1 MDLKY
6 LIIVFLFS
14 LILSAQKNQ
23 TEDDLGTQEV
33 TVVKSY
39 RPNLKNVFKISSI
52 PEIADSLIQKKQ
64 KVNYTFK
71 SVPVISTFI
80 PNKATPLKLKRQEV
94 NRFHN
99 SYISGGVGI
108 QSEMLMNFSSNY
120 LLNISLS
127 DLAGKNLTF

>member
-1 MDLKY
+1 MIYRSMDLKY
-6 LIIVFLFS
+6 LIVVFLFT

-52 PEIADSLIQKKQ
+52 PKIADSLIQNKK

-80 PNKATPLKLKRQEV
+80 PNKATPLKLKRQEANDFTIAIFQEV
-94 NRFHN
+94 LEF
-99 SYISGGVGI
+99 
-108 QSEMLMNFSSNY
+108 
-120 LLNISLS
+120 
-127 DLAGKNLTF
+127 NLKC